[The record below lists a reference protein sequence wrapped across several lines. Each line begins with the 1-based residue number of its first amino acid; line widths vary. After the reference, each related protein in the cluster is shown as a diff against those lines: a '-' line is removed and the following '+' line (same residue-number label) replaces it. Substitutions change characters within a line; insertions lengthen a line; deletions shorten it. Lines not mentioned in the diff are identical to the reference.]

1 MKLVSKIFAGVML
14 AFLGFCAFAQAP
26 SAATS
31 AAPATAAADPDP
43 APQAAAE
50 ASVCK
55 NQKGDPI
62 LSGGQPRTYAGEARQ
77 DSWNLLACGGH
88 PTTFYATSK
97 YAQFNCTDKNGF
109 ATGRTYKAAAARADS
124 HLYAACGGSS
134 AGVGAG
140 SKSAHDPAAGSGR
153 EVVLALASQLAQAE
167 AVKQC
172 PRYIYYVN
180 GLPKAGPCKVEGD
193 VVTSV
198 SIVEPQPQ
206 PAPAPVVAAP
216 AAPVVF
222 HNLGTVHA
230 TGATPAPQ
238 ATAVG
243 GASPVGFQA
252 YCEAKFNNG
261 IVREYVTAVDATDQ
275 SIRSA
280 CDNWAKAQATARGVN
295 RDAPR
300 QANGGAALFGKP

>member
-1 MKLVSKIFAGVML
+1 MKHASKIFAGILL
-14 AFLGFCAFAQAP
+14 ASLGFCAFAQTAP
-26 SAATS
+26 AATTT
-31 AAPATAAADPDP
+31 APAATTADPADP
-43 APQAAAE
+43 APKE
-50 ASVCK
+50 ASVCR

-62 LSGGQPRTYAGEARQ
+62 ELGGQPRTYPGDVRP

-88 PTTFYATSK
+88 PTTFYATVK
-97 YAQFNCTDKNGF
+97 YGQFNCTDKNGF
-109 ATGRTYKAAAARADS
+109 ATGRTYKAMVARADS

-140 SKSAHDPAAGSGR
+140 SKSAHDPAVGSGR

-167 AVKQC
+167 AAKNC

-193 VVTSV
+193 VVTTV
-198 SIVEPQPQ
+198 STAEPQPV
-206 PAPAPVVAAP
+206 PAPVAVVAAP

-238 ATAVG
+238 AAAVG

-275 SIRSA
+275 SIRRA
-280 CDNWAKAQATARGVN
+280 CDTWAKSQATARGVN
-295 RDAPR
+295 RDVAG
-300 QANGGAALFGKP
+300 QANGGSAIFVKP